1 MNPVFEIQLIA
12 VLVSVACALPGV
24 FLVIRGMAMM
34 TDAITHTIL
43 LGIVVAFFIT
53 KDLNS
58 PLLIVGAALVG
69 ILTVWLTELIHQTKL
84 LDKDASI
91 GIIFPLLFSIAI
103 ILITRYAGDVHL
115 DTDSVLLGELAFAP
129 FDRLILFGIDV
140 GPQAI
145 YSMAAILILLLL
157 FIGFFYK
164 ELKLTSFDALLA
176 ASLGFS
182 PVLLHY
188 VLMSLVSVT
197 AVGAFEAVGSILVVA
212 FMVGPPVSAYLLTN
226 RLSYMLGISA
236 ALGAVN
242 SLIGFQ
248 LSMYF
253 DVSIAGMI
261 AVVTGLTFI
270 VIFIFSP
277 KKGFIYEVHRKKRQ
291 KKTLKK
297 ALENNHLS

>member
-34 TDAITHTIL
+34 ADAITHTIL

-53 KDLNS
+53 QDLNS
-58 PLLIVGAALVG
+58 PLLILGAAFVG

-129 FDRLILFGIDV
+129 FDRLILFGIDI
-140 GPQAI
+140 GPQAM
-145 YSMAAILILLLL
+145 YSMSIILVILLL

-164 ELKLTSFDALLA
+164 ELKLTSFDSLLA

-182 PVLLHY
+182 PILLHY
-188 VLMSLVSVT
+188 ALMSLVSVT

-236 ALGAVN
+236 ALGAFN
-242 SLIGFQ
+242 SLVGFQ

-261 AVVTGLTFI
+261 AVATGLTFA
-270 VIFIFSP
+270 VIFVFSP
-277 KKGFIYEVHRKKRQ
+277 KNGFIYELHRKKKQ
-291 KKTLKK
+291 EKTLKE
-297 ALENNHLS
+297 ALKNHLN

>member
-12 VLVSVACALPGV
+12 VLVAVACALPGV

-34 TDAITHTIL
+34 ADAITHTIL

-53 KDLNS
+53 QDLNS
-58 PLLIVGAALVG
+58 PFLILGAAFVG

-129 FDRLILFGIDV
+129 FDRLIVFGIDI
-140 GPQAI
+140 GPQAV
-145 YSMAAILILLLL
+145 YSMSIILVILLL

-164 ELKLTSFDALLA
+164 ELKLTSFDSLLA

-182 PVLLHY
+182 LILLHY
-188 VLMSLVSVT
+188 ALMSLVSVT

-236 ALGAVN
+236 ALGAFN

-261 AVVTGLTFI
+261 AVTTGLTFA
-270 VIFIFSP
+270 VIFVFSP
-277 KKGFIYEVHRKKRQ
+277 KNGLINEMHRKKRQ
-291 KKTLKK
+291 QKILKK
-297 ALENNHLS
+297 ALENNLN

>member
-1 MNPVFEIQLIA
+1 MNPVIEIQLIA

-43 LGIVVAFFIT
+43 LGIVLAFFVT
-53 KDLNS
+53 QDLNS
-58 PLLIVGAALVG
+58 PLLILGAALVG
-69 ILTVWLTELIHQTKL
+69 ILTVWLTELVHQTKL

-129 FDRLILFGIDV
+129 FDRVILFGHDI
-140 GPQAI
+140 GTQAM
-145 YSMAAILILLLL
+145 YSMSIILVVLLL
-157 FIGFFYK
+157 FIGLFYK
-164 ELKLTSFDALLA
+164 ELKLTSFDAMLA

-188 VLMSLVSVT
+188 ALMSLVSVT

-236 ALGAVN
+236 GLGALN
-242 SLIGFQ
+242 SIIGFQ

-253 DVSIAGMI
+253 DASIAGMI
-261 AVVTGLTFI
+261 AVVTGLTFL
-270 VIFIFSP
+270 VVFVFSP
-277 KKGFIYEVHRKKRQ
+277 KKGLIHMLQCRKKQQ
-291 KKTLKK
+291 KSLKK
-297 ALENNHLS
+297 ALENQLN

>member
-1 MNPVFEIQLIA
+1 MNPVIEIQLIA

-43 LGIVVAFFIT
+43 LGIVLAFFVT
-53 KDLNS
+53 QDLNS
-58 PLLIVGAALVG
+58 PLLILGAALVG
-69 ILTVWLTELIHQTKL
+69 ILTVWLTELVHQTKL

-129 FDRLILFGIDV
+129 FDRVILFGHDI
-140 GPQAI
+140 GTQAM
-145 YSMAAILILLLL
+145 YSMSIILVVLLL
-157 FIGFFYK
+157 FIGLFYK
-164 ELKLTSFDALLA
+164 ELKLTSFDAMLA

-188 VLMSLVSVT
+188 ALMSLVSVT

-236 ALGAVN
+236 GLGALN
-242 SLIGFQ
+242 SIIGFQ

-253 DVSIAGMI
+253 DASIAGMI
-261 AVVTGLTFI
+261 AVVTGLTFL
-270 VIFIFSP
+270 VVFVFSP
-277 KKGFIYEVHRKKRQ
+277 KKGLIHMLQRRKKQQ
-291 KKTLKK
+291 KSLKK
-297 ALENNHLS
+297 PWKTN

>member
-1 MNPVFEIQLIA
+1 MLFR
-12 VLVSVACALPGV
+12 SALPGV

-53 KDLNS
+53 QDLNS

-188 VLMSLVSVT
+188 ALMSLVSVT

-253 DVSIAGMI
+253 DRSEERRVGKECP
-261 AVVTGLTFI
+261 V
-270 VIFIFSP
+270 
-277 KKGFIYEVHRKKRQ
+277 
-291 KKTLKK
+291 
-297 ALENNHLS
+297 

>member
-12 VLVSVACALPGV
+12 VLVAVACALPGV

-34 TDAITHTIL
+34 ADAITHTIL

-53 KDLNS
+53 EDLNS
-58 PLLIVGAALVG
+58 PLLILGAAFVG

-129 FDRLILFGIDV
+129 FDRLILFGIDI
-140 GPQAI
+140 GPQAM
-145 YSMAAILILLLL
+145 YSMSIILVILLL

-164 ELKLTSFDALLA
+164 ELKLTSFDSLLA

-182 PVLLHY
+182 PILLHY
-188 VLMSLVSVT
+188 ALMSLVSVT

-236 ALGAVN
+236 ALGAFN

-261 AVVTGLTFI
+261 AVTTGLTFA
-270 VIFIFSP
+270 VIFVFSP
-277 KKGFIYEVHRKKRQ
+277 KNGLINEMHRKKRQ
-291 KKTLKK
+291 QKILKK
-297 ALENNHLS
+297 ALKNNLN

>member
-1 MNPVFEIQLIA
+1 MNPVIEIQLIA

-43 LGIVVAFFIT
+43 LGIVLAFFVT
-53 KDLNS
+53 QDLNS
-58 PLLIVGAALVG
+58 PLLILGAALVG
-69 ILTVWLTELIHQTKL
+69 ILTVWLTELVHQTKL

-129 FDRLILFGIDV
+129 FDRVILFGHDI
-140 GPQAI
+140 GTQAM
-145 YSMAAILILLLL
+145 YSMSIILVVLLL
-157 FIGFFYK
+157 FIGLFYK
-164 ELKLTSFDALLA
+164 ELKFTSFDAMLA

-188 VLMSLVSVT
+188 ALMSLVSVT

-236 ALGAVN
+236 GLGALN
-242 SLIGFQ
+242 SIIGFQ

-253 DVSIAGMI
+253 DASIAGMI
-261 AVVTGLTFI
+261 AVVTGLTFL
-270 VIFIFSP
+270 VVFVFSP
-277 KKGFIYEVHRKKRQ
+277 KKGLIHMLQRRKKQQ
-291 KKTLKK
+291 KSLKK
-297 ALENNHLS
+297 ALENQLN

>member
-12 VLVSVACALPGV
+12 VLVAVACALPGV

-34 TDAITHTIL
+34 ADAITHTIL

-53 KDLNS
+53 QDLNS
-58 PLLIVGAALVG
+58 PFLILGAAFVG

-129 FDRLILFGIDV
+129 FDRLIVFGIDI
-140 GPQAI
+140 GPQAV
-145 YSMAAILILLLL
+145 YSMSIILVILLL

-164 ELKLTSFDALLA
+164 ELKLTSFDSLLA

-182 PVLLHY
+182 PILLHY
-188 VLMSLVSVT
+188 ALMSLVSVT

-236 ALGAVN
+236 ALGAFN

-261 AVVTGLTFI
+261 AVTTGLTFA
-270 VIFIFSP
+270 VIFVFSP
-277 KKGFIYEVHRKKRQ
+277 KNGLINEMHRKKRQ
-291 KKTLKK
+291 QKILKK
-297 ALENNHLS
+297 ALENNLN

>member
-12 VLVSVACALPGV
+12 VLVAVACALPGV

-34 TDAITHTIL
+34 ADAITHTIL

-53 KDLNS
+53 EDLNS
-58 PLLIVGAALVG
+58 PLLILGAAFVG

-129 FDRLILFGIDV
+129 FDRLILFGIDI
-140 GPQAI
+140 GPQAM
-145 YSMAAILILLLL
+145 YSMSIILVILLL

-164 ELKLTSFDALLA
+164 ELKLTSFDSLLA

-182 PVLLHY
+182 PILLHY
-188 VLMSLVSVT
+188 ALMSLVSVT

-226 RLSYMLGISA
+226 RLSYILGISA
-236 ALGAVN
+236 ALGAFN

-261 AVVTGLTFI
+261 AVTTGLTFA
-270 VIFIFSP
+270 VIFVFSP
-277 KKGFIYEVHRKKRQ
+277 KNGLINEMHRKKRQ
-291 KKTLKK
+291 QKILKK
-297 ALENNHLS
+297 ALKNNLN

>member
-12 VLVSVACALPGV
+12 VLVAVACALPGV

-34 TDAITHTIL
+34 ADAITHTIL

-53 KDLNS
+53 QDLNS
-58 PLLIVGAALVG
+58 PFLILGAAFVG

-129 FDRLILFGIDV
+129 FDRLILFGIDI
-140 GPQAI
+140 GPQAV
-145 YSMAAILILLLL
+145 YSMSIILVILLL

-164 ELKLTSFDALLA
+164 ELKLTSFDSLLA

-182 PVLLHY
+182 PILLHY
-188 VLMSLVSVT
+188 ALMSLVSVT

-236 ALGAVN
+236 ALGAFN

-261 AVVTGLTFI
+261 AVTTGLTFA
-270 VIFIFSP
+270 VIFVFSP
-277 KKGFIYEVHRKKRQ
+277 KNGLINEMHRKKRQ
-291 KKTLKK
+291 QKILKK
-297 ALENNHLS
+297 SVGK

>member
-34 TDAITHTIL
+34 ADAITHTIL

-53 KDLNS
+53 QDLNS
-58 PLLIVGAALVG
+58 PFLILGAAFVG

-129 FDRLILFGIDV
+129 FDRMILFGIDV
-140 GPQAI
+140 GPQAV
-145 YSMAAILILLLL
+145 YSMSIILVVLLL

-164 ELKLTSFDALLA
+164 ELKLTSFDSLLA

-182 PVLLHY
+182 PILLHY
-188 VLMSLVSVT
+188 ALMSLVSVT

-236 ALGAVN
+236 ALGAFN

-261 AVVTGLTFI
+261 AVVTGLTFAL
-270 VIFIFSP
+270 IFVFSP
-277 KKGFIYEVHRKKRQ
+277 KNGFINELHCKKRQ
-291 KKTLKK
+291 QKVLKK
-297 ALENNHLS
+297 ALKNHLN

>member
-12 VLVSVACALPGV
+12 VLVAVACALPGV

-34 TDAITHTIL
+34 ADAITHTIL

-53 KDLNS
+53 QDLNS
-58 PLLIVGAALVG
+58 PFLILGAAFVG

-129 FDRLILFGIDV
+129 FDRLILFGIDI
-140 GPQAI
+140 GPQAV
-145 YSMAAILILLLL
+145 YSMSIILVILLL

-164 ELKLTSFDALLA
+164 ELKLTSFDSLLA

-182 PVLLHY
+182 PILLHY
-188 VLMSLVSVT
+188 ALMSLVSVT

-236 ALGAVN
+236 ALGAFN

-261 AVVTGLTFI
+261 AVTTGLTFA
-270 VIFIFSP
+270 VIFVFSP
-277 KKGFIYEVHRKKRQ
+277 KNGLINEMHRKKRQ
-291 KKTLKK
+291 QKILKK
-297 ALENNHLS
+297 ALENNLN

>member
-12 VLVSVACALPGV
+12 VLVAVACALPGV

-34 TDAITHTIL
+34 ADAITHTIL

-53 KDLNS
+53 QDLNS
-58 PLLIVGAALVG
+58 PFLILGAAFVG

-129 FDRLILFGIDV
+129 FDRLILFGIDI
-140 GPQAI
+140 GPQAV
-145 YSMAAILILLLL
+145 YSMSIILVILLL

-164 ELKLTSFDALLA
+164 ELKLTSFDSLLA

-182 PVLLHY
+182 PILLHY
-188 VLMSLVSVT
+188 ALMSLVSVT

-236 ALGAVN
+236 ALGAFN

-261 AVVTGLTFI
+261 AVTTGLTFA
-270 VIFIFSP
+270 VIFVFSP
-277 KKGFIYEVHRKKRQ
+277 KNGLINEMHRKKRQ
-291 KKTLKK
+291 QKILKK
-297 ALENNHLS
+297 G

>member
-1 MNPVFEIQLIA
+1 MNPVIEIQLIA

-43 LGIVVAFFIT
+43 LGIVLAFFVT
-53 KDLNS
+53 QDLNS
-58 PLLIVGAALVG
+58 PLLILGAAFVG
-69 ILTVWLTELIHQTKL
+69 ILTVWLTELVHQTKL

-129 FDRLILFGIDV
+129 FDRVILFGHDI
-140 GPQAI
+140 GTQAM
-145 YSMAAILILLLL
+145 YSMSIILVVLLL
-157 FIGFFYK
+157 FIGLFYK
-164 ELKLTSFDALLA
+164 ELKLTSFDAMLA

-188 VLMSLVSVT
+188 ALMSLVSVT

-236 ALGAVN
+236 GLGALN
-242 SLIGFQ
+242 SIIGFQ

-253 DVSIAGMI
+253 DASIAGMI
-261 AVVTGLTFI
+261 AVVTGLTFL
-270 VIFIFSP
+270 VVFVFSP
-277 KKGFIYEVHRKKRQ
+277 KKGLIHMLQRRKKQQ
-291 KKTLKK
+291 KSLKK
-297 ALENNHLS
+297 ALENQLN